1 MILQPNTKNVEIGK
15 TLRCFSP
22 FGEFKSVDF
31 WVEFLQNLKG
41 KSVGATS
48 VFIESIEDLRLI
60 EDELTG
66 PTGTYSD
73 YQNQQNPIS
82 DHRLQVLLPIC
93 LKPGASLSDD
103 DQELLLDLNNLGFT
117 KTHHKLWLKLS
128 ISTGAEIIKDLY
140 NVWTFRLLT
149 RIFIATKE
157 KPDEIHSYAL
167 PSFPFHLSG
176 GDFPKTEELRSH
188 QHMSG
193 EFLKS
198 FMAAHGN
205 SGMSSDID
213 PIKWFYKNLI
223 DKHNASLSQLLEKM
237 TLESLKSHVSFFP
250 NEKV

>member
-1 MILQPNTKNVEIGK
+1 MGNLNKRNLEIGK
-15 TLRCFSP
+15 TLRWFSP

-31 WVEFLQNLKG
+31 WAEFLLNLKG
-41 KSVGATS
+41 KSVGGTS
-48 VFIESIEDLRLI
+48 VFIESIEDLRFI

-66 PTGTYSD
+66 PHSDPYSD
-73 YQNQQNPIS
+73 YQNQQNPTS
-82 DHRLQVLLPIC
+82 CHRLQVLLPIS
-93 LKPGASLSDD
+93 LKPGASLSED

-140 NVWTFRLLT
+140 NGWTFRLLT

-205 SGMSSDID
+205 SGID

-223 DKHNASLSQLLEKM
+223 DEHNASLSQLLEKM
-237 TLESLKSHVSFFP
+237 TLESLKFHVSFFP

>member
-1 MILQPNTKNVEIGK
+1 MEIGK
-15 TLRCFSP
+15 TLRGFSP

-41 KSVGATS
+41 KSVGGTS
-48 VFIESIEDLRLI
+48 VFIESIEDLRFI
-60 EDELTG
+60 EDELTD
-66 PTGTYSD
+66 PYSD

-82 DHRLQVLLPIC
+82 DHRLQVLLPIS
-93 LKPGASLSDD
+93 LKPGASLSED

-140 NVWTFRLLT
+140 NGWTFRLLT

-157 KPDEIHSYAL
+157 KPEIHSYHL

-198 FMAAHGN
+198 FMTAQGN
-205 SGMSSDID
+205 SGID

-223 DKHNASLSQLLEKM
+223 DEHNASLSQLLEKM